1 MFEFKLPDVG
11 EGIFE
16 AEILDWLVKE
26 GDTVTQDQVILEI
39 QTDKAVVEIPSPVAG
54 TIQKIVAQPGT
65 MANVGD
71 LLVIIATEE
80 GASLPPAD
88 PNKTTAQAPAMQQ
101 HSVMTAPE
109 APPPGGN
116 GKTKPAPAPTPMQV
130 GILDPNRRVLAAP
143 AVRKLALEMGINL
156 AQVPGTGPAG
166 RILLS
171 DLKQFAAQPQP
182 APTAPPPSAPPQ
194 PAAPATAPT
203 APPPPAPTIPD
214 RIAVPSVSTADES
227 VEEEPLRGL
236 RRRIAERMEVSL
248 RVPSVSTFR
257 EIEVGR
263 LVEMRKT
270 LKPIATAKNLSLTF
284 MPFFIKAA
292 TIALKEFPYF
302 NATLDMD
309 NQKIIRH
316 NYYHIGIA
324 TATDDGLLVPVI
336 KHADKMTILELASE
350 LTRLRMLAER
360 RKLAPDELSGS
371 TFSITNYGSYNGW
384 MGTPIINP
392 PEVAIMGVGRIT
404 EKPVA
409 INGEI
414 VIRPV
419 LPLSLSFDH
428 RLIDGAAGEQF
439 AERLQ
444 ALLGN
449 PDTLLLEMR

>member
-26 GDTVTQDQVILEI
+26 GDTITQDQVILEI

-88 PNKTTAQAPAMQQ
+88 PNKTTAQVPAMQQ

-109 APPPGGN
+109 PAPPGGN
-116 GKTKPAPAPTPMQV
+116 GKTKPAPAPAPMQV

-156 AQVPGTGPAG
+156 AQVPGSGPAG

-171 DLKQFAAQPQP
+171 DLKQFAAQPK
-182 APTAPPPSAPPQ
+182 
-194 PAAPATAPT
+194 PAAPT
-203 APPPPAPTIPD
+203 PPPAPPIAPAAPMAPPAPTPAAIPD
-214 RIAVPSVSTADES
+214 RISVASVSTDEG

-248 RVPSVSTFR
+248 RVPAVSTFR

-263 LVEMRKT
+263 LVAMRKQ

-292 TIALKEFPYF
+292 TIALKDFPYF

-309 NQKIIRH
+309 NQKIIKH

-409 INGEI
+409 LNGEI
-414 VIRPV
+414 AIRPV

>member
-80 GASLPPAD
+80 GAALPPSH

-109 APPPGGN
+109 TPPPGGN
-116 GKTKPAPAPTPMQV
+116 GKTKPAPAPMQV

-143 AVRKLALEMGINL
+143 AVRKMALEMGINL
-156 AQVPGTGPAG
+156 AQVPGSGPAG

-182 APTAPPPSAPPQ
+182 APTAPAAPPQ
-194 PAAPATAPT
+194 PAAPTA
-203 APPPPAPTIPD
+203 APIAPSPPPAPAIPD
-214 RIAVPSVSTADES
+214 RIAVPSSVTTAES

-248 RVPSVSTFR
+248 RVPAVSTFR

-263 LVEMRKT
+263 LVEMRKR
-270 LKPIATAKNLSLTF
+270 LKPIAAAQNLSLTF

-309 NQKIIRH
+309 NQKIIKH

-409 INGEI
+409 VNGEI
-414 VIRPV
+414 AIRPV

-428 RLIDGAAGEQF
+428 RLIDGAASEQF

-449 PDTLLLEMR
+449 PDTLLLELR

>member
-26 GDTVTQDQVILEI
+26 GDTIEQDQVILEI

-54 TIQKIVAQPGT
+54 TIRKIVAQPGV
-65 MANVGD
+65 MSNVGD
-71 LLVIIATEE
+71 LLVIIATEV
-80 GASLPPAD
+80 GANLPPAD
-88 PNKTTAQAPAMQQ
+88 PNKTTAQVPAMQQ

-109 APPPGGN
+109 TKPRGGN
-116 GKTKPAPAPTPMQV
+116 GKTKPAPVLAPAPV
-130 GILDPNRRVLAAP
+130 PAGILDPHRRVLAAP

-156 AQVPGTGPAG
+156 AQVPGSGPAG

-171 DLKQFAAQPQP
+171 DLKQFSVQPQP
-182 APTAPPPSAPPQ
+182 EPAAAPPAPPHPAAPTAPPPLT
-194 PAAPATAPT
+194 PA
-203 APPPPAPTIPD
+203 IPD
-214 RIAVPSVSTADES
+214 RIAVPSVSTAEES
-227 VEEEPLRGL
+227 VAEEPLRGL
-236 RRRIAERMEVSL
+236 RRRIAERMEVTL
-248 RVPSVSTFR
+248 RVPAVSTFR
-257 EIEVGR
+257 EIEVGK
-263 LVEMRKT
+263 LVEMRKR
-270 LKPIATAKNLSLTF
+270 LKPIAAAQNLSLTF

-302 NATLDMD
+302 NATLNMD
-309 NQKIIRH
+309 TQKIIRH

-336 KHADKMTILELASE
+336 KHADKMTILEIASE

-392 PEVAIMGVGRIT
+392 PEVAIMGVGRII

-409 INGEI
+409 INGELA
-414 VIRPV
+414 IRPV

-428 RLIDGAAGEQF
+428 RLIDGAAGEKF